1 MVNLSDQ
8 LPQLPI
14 HLDSPDFIWDR
25 RSGRYRYGDSGK
37 FVPREAMLNLQRG
50 YVETIKADFQTLG
63 GLLADGKISLRT
75 WQETTAKTIKT
86 LHTNQAILGRGGV
99 DRMTSAD
106 YLAVGRELRSQY
118 KYLQQFA
125 TDLTKGTMTRAQFEQ
140 RLKLYANS
148 SNISFSQTQQ
158 QNSKDNG
165 DRYMRR
171 RLHASESCPDCI
183 LYAARGVVAI
193 GSLPLPKQNCQCGAN
208 CRCTVEYSNAAM

>member
-1 MVNLSDQ
+1 MVNLSD
-8 LPQLPI
+8 LLPI
-14 HLDSPDFIWDR
+14 RLDSPNFTWDA
-25 RSGRYRYGDSGK
+25 RSQRYRYGDSGK
-37 FVPREAMLNLQRG
+37 FVPREAMLNLQKG
-50 YVETIKADFQTLG
+50 YVEAIKADLQALG
-63 GLLADGKISLRT
+63 GLVADGKISLRT

-86 LHTNQAILGRGGV
+86 LHINQAILGRGGV
-99 DRMTSAD
+99 DRMTPAD

-148 SNISFSQTQQ
+148 SNISFSQAQQ

-171 RLHASESCPDCI
+171 RLHASESCSDCI
-183 LYAARGVVAI
+183 RYAARGVVAI

-208 CRCTVEYSNAAM
+208 CRCTVEYLNEPEAS